1 MHWMNHLNNNRYLLC
16 VFVANESVM
25 EDPHAFVGPQQDYVF
40 LVRETD
46 GFGHEESLEDLAHVP
61 QVEGVVRL
69 IRSGQQLLGYS
80 KLNRITC
87 CKE

>member
-1 MHWMNHLNNNRYLLC
+1 MHSMNHLNYNEYLLC

-25 EDPHAFVGPQQDYVF
+25 EDPHAFMCPQQDYVF
-40 LVRETD
+40 LIRETY
-46 GFGHEESLEDLAHVP
+46 GLCHEESLEDLTHVP

-69 IRSGQQLLGYS
+69 IRSGQQLLRYS
-80 KLNRITC
+80 KLNRITY